1 MPEQSDNRT
10 RVNRRLVLK
19 AGAYGFCTLCL
30 AGIGGCALLPETNKT
45 LPPESDAVEAG
56 KGFIRAR
63 RSPWFEEL
71 GGGAARCLL
80 CPRLCE
86 LAEGERSPCRVRQ
99 NRDGEV
105 YTLVYGNPALVQED
119 PVERKPFFHVLPGS
133 RALSISTAGCNLA
146 CEFCEVWDMALVK
159 PEEIHAYDLP
169 PEEVVKHAL
178 ASGVRSVSYAFGE
191 PVVFYEYMSEVAGYA
206 REAGLLN
213 LMHTAGYIRP
223 EPLKE
228 IAAKLDA
235 VNFDLKGFEP
245 EFYRRYVG
253 GELEPVLD
261 SLQRLREAGVFVEIT
276 SIVIPTL
283 NDDPDQ
289 IGAMCRWIVDR
300 LGADVPVH
308 FARFYPL
315 YRLSALPRTPVSSL
329 DMARQTALDAGL
341 EYVYIAKV
349 TGHDGENTF
358 CPGCGEIVIKRLGFV
373 IEENRLENGNCSNC
387 SYKLPGIW
395 A

>member
-169 PEEVVKHAL
+169 PEEVVKHAR

-191 PVVFYEYMSEVAGYA
+191 PVVFYEYMSEVAGHA

-261 SLQRLREAGVFVEIT
+261 SLQRLREAGVFIEIT

>member
-1 MPEQSDNRT
+1 MPEQSDNRGG
-10 RVNRRLVLK
+10 VNRRLVLK
-19 AGAYGFCTLCL
+19 AGAYGFCALCL
-30 AGIGGCALLPETNKT
+30 AGIGGCALLPGNEES
-45 LPPESDAVEAG
+45 LPPESDGEGAG
-56 KGFIRAR
+56 KGFIRTK
-63 RSPWFEEL
+63 RSPWFETL
-71 GGGAARCLL
+71 GGGAARCVL
-80 CPRLCE
+80 CPKLCE
-86 LAEGERSPCRVRQ
+86 LAEGERAPCRVRQ
-99 NRDGEV
+99 NRDGEI

-159 PEEIHAYDLP
+159 REEVYAYDLP
-169 PEEVVKHAL
+169 PEKVVEHAR

-191 PVVFYEYMSEVAGYA
+191 PVVFYEYMSEIADYA

-223 EPLKE
+223 EPLNE

-235 VNFDLKGFEP
+235 VNYDLKGFEP

-261 SLQRLREAGVFVEIT
+261 SLQRLREAGIFIEIT
-276 SIVIPTL
+276 NIVIPTL
-283 NDDPDQ
+283 NDDPEL
-289 IGAMCRWIVDR
+289 IGAMCRWIIDK
-300 LGADVPVH
+300 LGTDVPVH

-315 YRLSALPRTPVSSL
+315 YRLSALPRTPVSTL
-329 DMARQTALDAGL
+329 DMARNTALDAGL
-341 EYVYIAKV
+341 EHVYIAKV

-358 CPGCGEIVIKRLGFV
+358 CPECGEMVIKRLGFV
-373 IEENRLENGNCSNC
+373 IEETRLENGAC
-387 SYKLPGIW
+387 SYCGFSLPGIW
-395 A
+395 T